1 MSIKINENDPN
12 DQLKKFD
19 IFDDFECRLKKRM
32 TLINVIDQDFFDKE
46 RLDSLK
52 NVNNIK
58 ILYILKDN
66 GQKSINDI
74 IHSKATNNI
83 INQNNSL

>member
-1 MSIKINENDPN
+1 MQIKKKNDFN
-12 DQLKKFD
+12 K
-19 IFDDFECRLKKRM
+19 CYRSR
-32 TLINVIDQDFFDKE
+32 FFDKE

-83 INQNNSL
+83 INPNNSL

>member
-1 MSIKINENDPN
+1 
-12 DQLKKFD
+12 
-19 IFDDFECRLKKRM
+19 M

-74 IHSKATNNI
+74 IHSKAKNNNI
-83 INQNNSL
+83 NPNNSL

>member
-1 MSIKINENDPN
+1 MSIKVNENDPN
-12 DQLKKFD
+12 DQIKID

-32 TLINVIDQDFFDKE
+32 TLINVIDQDFFYKE

-83 INQNNSL
+83 INPNNSL